1 MQDSLEQEVWFILG
15 DLFSHGLTGYL
26 ADFTAWTKMELKKKD
41 LSYEKINDKLISDI
55 LQNLKKDNKLIWKVN
70 PDSKELCKDF
80 ISKTVPSSDN
90 YDILGA
96 FEFSPIQYV
105 RARLDHFL
113 ESNGISE
120 DDRLDTGI
128 ATIEAIENAVK
139 YGDGR
144 NVNIQAVI
152 EGKKLKLSITN
163 YIKEF
168 DLESE
173 IERGKYSV
181 STTLMRGIMVMQKL
195 FSHTDLQILEDKRQA
210 RLYAEKIFN

>member
-1 MQDSLEQEVWFILG
+1 MQDSLEQEVSSILR

-55 LQNLKKDNKLIWKVN
+55 LQNLKTDNKLVWKVN
-70 PDSKELCKDF
+70 PDTKEFCKDF
-80 ISKTVPSSDN
+80 INAKILSSDN

-144 NVNIQAVI
+144 NVNIQAVL

>member
-1 MQDSLEQEVWFILG
+1 MQDSLEQEVWFILR

-26 ADFTAWTKMELKKKD
+26 TDFTAWTKMELKKKD
-41 LSYEKINDKLISDI
+41 RSYEKINDDLISGI
-55 LQNLKKDNKLIWKVN
+55 LQNLKKGDKLIWKVN
-70 PDSKELCKDF
+70 PDTKEICKDF
-80 ISKTVPSSDN
+80 INKQLLFSDN

-105 RARLDHFL
+105 RARLEHFL
-113 ESNGISE
+113 ESHGISE

>member
-1 MQDSLEQEVWFILG
+1 MQDSLEQEVSSILR

-41 LSYEKINDKLISDI
+41 KTYEKINDNLISDV
-55 LQNLKKDNKLIWKVN
+55 LQNLKTGNKPVWKVN
-70 PDSKELCKDF
+70 PETKELCKDF
-80 ISKTVPSSDN
+80 VNSEIHSSDN

-105 RARLDHFL
+105 RARLEHFL
-113 ESNGISE
+113 EINGISE

-139 YGDGR
+139 YGDGKS
-144 NVNIQAVI
+144 VNIQAVL

>member
-1 MQDSLEQEVWFILG
+1 M
-15 DLFSHGLTGYL
+15 
-26 ADFTAWTKMELKKKD
+26 KKKD

-80 ISKTVPSSDN
+80 TNKTVPSSDN

>member
-1 MQDSLEQEVWFILG
+1 M
-15 DLFSHGLTGYL
+15 
-26 ADFTAWTKMELKKKD
+26 
-41 LSYEKINDKLISDI
+41 
-55 LQNLKKDNKLIWKVN
+55 
-70 PDSKELCKDF
+70 
-80 ISKTVPSSDN
+80 
-90 YDILGA
+90 
-96 FEFSPIQYV
+96 
-105 RARLDHFL
+105 